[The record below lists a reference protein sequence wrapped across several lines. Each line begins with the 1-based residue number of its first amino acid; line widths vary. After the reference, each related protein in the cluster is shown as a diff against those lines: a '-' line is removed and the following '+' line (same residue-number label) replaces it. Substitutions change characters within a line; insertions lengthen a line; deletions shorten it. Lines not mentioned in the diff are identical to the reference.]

1 MSLIMSYIGQKGCV
15 VAGDKRRIGYF
26 GDKTKR
32 EELESELYSGTIKS
46 DEELKKRASELGI
59 TLKITDNACK
69 VRSLGDVVVGE
80 VSFKSPFETKRRRIY
95 GTTNGYQ
102 IIEITGSNIS
112 KMEKGESS
120 IVVFGNKITKDI
132 ANKIIKK
139 HWKTKTSLKAIGEI
153 FEEVLAEVAEETPSV
168 SSDHDMFIKHP
179 KLDKREA
186 QELLRETVVR
196 DVKLLQKWREKLQND
211 LLEKAH
217 TIKLAS
223 KILNEGEVGRV
234 VEIDGNHLE
243 IVLKSGVQAYDTK
256 WKPLAK
262 PGEKVLMFTDTPD
275 DVEIGDKV
283 TIENETLGLK
293 RNKSALRC
301 DVILCKTD

>member
-1 MSLIMSYIGQKGCV
+1 MSYIGQKGCV

-26 GDKTKR
+26 GDKEKR
-32 EELESELYSGTIKS
+32 EELESELYSGAIKS
-46 DEELKKRASELGI
+46 DEELKKRADELGI

-69 VRSLGDVVVGE
+69 VRSIGEVVVGE
-80 VSFKSPFETKRRRIY
+80 VSFKSPLETKRRRIY

-120 IVVFGNKITKDI
+120 IVVFGNKTTKEM
-132 ANKIIKK
+132 ANKVIQKK
-139 HWKTKTSLKAIGEI
+139 WKTKTSLKAISDI
-153 FEEVLAEVAEETPSV
+153 FEDVMVEIADQTPSV
-168 SSDHDMFIKHP
+168 SSDYDIFLKHP
-179 KLDKREA
+179 KLDKKEA
-186 QELLRETVVR
+186 QKLLRDTVVR

-211 LLEKAH
+211 LLEQAH

-223 KILNEGEVGRV
+223 KILNEGEVGKV
-234 VEIDGNHLE
+234 VNIDGDHLE
-243 IVLKSGVQAYDTK
+243 IVLGSGIQAYDIK
-256 WKPLAK
+256 WKPLAQ
-262 PGEKVLMFTDTPD
+262 PGEKVLMFIDDPD
-275 DVEIGDKV
+275 DVEVGDLV
-283 TIENETLGLK
+283 VIENETLGLK